1 MDNRRAI
8 APVTAVLLF
17 LTSALLALTG
27 ATAAPALA
35 AAPFAA
41 HSGTRAGTGPEPGTD
56 TEPDTDPDAVDEGV
70 DEAVDGAVNEAA
82 ERQRIVDRTTDA
94 LTTPKRFR
102 LKPGGPV
109 LRSVPGRPDRDTN
122 YLGKGNSNANM
133 NEYNGFAR
141 NPNARQWCGFF
152 AAAMWGR
159 RGVPADAGSSRA
171 WRTGVGR
178 RWHPYAAGRLP
189 KPGDVLM
196 WAGRG
201 TAGHV
206 GVVAAVSGTRVTTV
220 EGNTGY
226 HSDSIA
232 RQRYEWTGAG
242 PVLKDRSKTIQ
253 GFASRF

>member
-8 APVTAVLLF
+8 APVTA
-17 LTSALLALTG
+17 ALLVLAG
-27 ATAAPALA
+27 ATAGPALA
-35 AAPFAA
+35 AAPPAA
-41 HSGTRAGTGPEPGTD
+41 RPHARALAATESGAED
-56 TEPDTDPDAVDEGV
+56 
-70 DEAVDGAVNEAA
+70 EAA

-102 LKPGGPV
+102 LKRGGPV
-109 LRSVPGRPDRDTN
+109 LRSVPGRPDKDTN

-133 NEYNGFAR
+133 NEYNDFAR
-141 NPNARQWCGFF
+141 NPGRSQWCGFF

-159 RGVPADAGSSRA
+159 RGVPADSGSSRA
-171 WRTGVGR
+171 WRTGVGD
-178 RWHPYAAGRLP
+178 RWHPYAADVLP
-189 KPGDVLM
+189 LPGDVLM

-206 GVVAAVSGTRVTTV
+206 GVVAAVSGTRITTV

-226 HSDSIA
+226 HKDSIA

-242 PVLKDRSKTIQ
+242 PVLKDRTKTIQ

>member
-1 MDNRRAI
+1 MDNRRAV
-8 APVTAVLLF
+8 APVTA
-17 LTSALLALTG
+17 ALLILAG
-27 ATAAPALA
+27 ATAGPALA
-35 AAPFAA
+35 AAPSAA
-41 HSGTRAGTGPEPGTD
+41 RPHPHARTLAATEPGAED
-56 TEPDTDPDAVDEGV
+56 
-70 DEAVDGAVNEAA
+70 EAA
-82 ERQRIVDRTTDA
+82 ERRRIVDRTTDA

-102 LKPGGPV
+102 LKRGGPV

-122 YLGKGNSNANM
+122 YLGKGRSNANM
-133 NEYNGFAR
+133 NEYNDFAR

-159 RGVPADAGSSRA
+159 RGVPADPGSSRA
-171 WRTGVGR
+171 WRTGTGN
-178 RWHPYAAGRLP
+178 RWHPYAADRLP
-189 KPGDVLM
+189 QPGDVLM

-226 HSDSIA
+226 HNDSIA
-232 RQRYEWTGAG
+232 RRHYEWTGAG
-242 PVLKDRSKTIQ
+242 PVLKDRTKTIQ